1 MSPPRLPEPHHVE
14 RWTIGPGSA
23 DALGRASPGALFGA
37 LQDIAGAH
45 ADALGL
51 GMDALAADGR
61 AWVLTRLRLCVERW
75 PQEGEALRLRTWP
88 TSFGRAIATRDFLVE
103 AASGAAIAVASSSW
117 AVFDL
122 AARAAVRLPADWVTR
137 LPAGEPA
144 PLVPLERRLGLGD
157 APPER
162 AAALTVRRAD
172 VDRVGHLN
180 HVRAIELV
188 LEGTPE
194 AVWAGARLAE
204 LDIAFRRE
212 ARAGETLVSEGA
224 EIAPDTA
231 GRRGVEHRLRRGDD
245 VLVEARTR
253 WDGGAP
259 PQPEADE
266 MAAPA

>member
-1 MSPPRLPEPHHVE
+1 MSPPTRLPEPHHVE
-14 RWTIGPGSA
+14 PWTIGPGSA

-37 LQDIAGAH
+37 LQDAAGAH

-51 GMDALAADGR
+51 GMDVLAAEGR

-75 PQEGEALRLRTWP
+75 PQAGETLRLRTWP

-103 AASGAAIAVASSSW
+103 AESGAAIAVASSAW

-122 AARAAVRLPADWVTR
+122 EARAAVRLPADWVTR
-137 LPAGEPA
+137 LPAGEPP
-144 PLVPLERRLGLGD
+144 PLVELDRRLGLGE

-194 AVWAGARLAE
+194 AVWTGARLAE

-212 ARAGETLVSEGA
+212 ARAGEALVSEGA
-224 EIAPDTA
+224 ELGPDTE
-231 GRRGVEHRLRRGDD
+231 GRRRVEHRLRRGED

-253 WDGGAP
+253 WIEAP
-259 PQPEADE
+259 TPARPAD
-266 MAAPA
+266 